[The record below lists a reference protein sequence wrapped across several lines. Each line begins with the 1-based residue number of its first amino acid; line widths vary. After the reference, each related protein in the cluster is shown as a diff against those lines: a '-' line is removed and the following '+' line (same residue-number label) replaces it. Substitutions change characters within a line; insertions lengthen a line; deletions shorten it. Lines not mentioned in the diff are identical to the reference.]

1 MHLNAVTSVPL
12 VSRLHVGDAEGGK
25 KDGWMDITFLQ

>member
-25 KDGWMDITFLQ
+25 KDITFRQ